1 MWGDHIQECVGDHV
15 QECVGDHVQEHTS
28 WTKYGHLVKLL
39 MEDLLSWICVSRDVA
54 GTL

>member
-39 MEDLLSWICVSRDVA
+39 MEDLLSWICVSQDVA